1 MIMEKAFRPRA
12 RLLKLLGDQLI
23 GTQQL
28 AIFELVKNSYDADAD
43 SVSIVISDP
52 EDADAASI
60 TVTDIGGEGMTL
72 DIINVYLL
80 EKKESADLLFTSLA
94 K

>member
-1 MIMEKAFRPRA
+1 MEKAFKPRA

-43 SVSIVISDP
+43 SVSIVISNP
-52 EDADAASI
+52 EDLNAASI
-60 TVTDIGGEGMTL
+60 TVTD
-72 DIINVYLL
+72 VWL
-80 EKKESADLLFTSLA
+80 EERHNPQP
-94 K
+94 